1 MLSKIFRGTGP
12 GVLFMIIVTLIL
24 LWISAFID
32 PGVQMANTYESK
44 PMPLYAIMKMVTGT
58 NVFAGLIFTFLVLI
72 FVLFLLVNFNT
83 SVFFL
88 GERTFLPA
96 ILYVL
101 FSALLPLL
109 QVHNPVLPATVFLM
123 LALKRIMESYRKPG
137 TVFNF
142 FDAAVFISTGSL
154 FYANCIWF
162 GVLVFIGIV
171 LLRSGNVIE
180 IINSLIGFVVPYV
193 LLFGIYYVLGKDIEI
208 LVEDIRE
215 NLFTALPETS
225 FTRIEIVALI
235 FTGLMILVS
244 MVFLLRQL
252 HTRKIKSRKTFYLL
266 LWVFVISV
274 VLYIVLPSVS
284 VEMLWIAAIPLT
296 YILSHYFIFVR
307 KKIIPEIF
315 FTGFFLL
322 ILLIQVFSI
331 F

>member
-1 MLSKIFRGTGP
+1 
-12 GVLFMIIVTLIL
+12 MIIVTLIL
-24 LWISAFID
+24 LWLSAFID
-32 PGVQMANTYESK
+32 PGTQAATIYESE
-44 PMPLYAIMKMVTGT
+44 PMPLYVIMKLMTGA
-58 NVFAGLIFTFLVLI
+58 NVHAGLIFTFLLLI

-88 GERTFLPA
+88 GERTFFPA

-101 FSALLPLL
+101 FSALLPFL
-109 QVHNPVLPATVFLM
+109 QVRNPVLPAIVFLM

-137 TVFNF
+137 TAFNF
-142 FDAAVFISTGSL
+142 FDAAIFISTGSL
-154 FYANCIWF
+154 FYANLIWF

-171 LLRSGNVIE
+171 LLRSGNIIE
-180 IINSLIGFVVPYV
+180 IISSLIGLATPYI
-193 LLFGIYYVLGKDIEI
+193 LLFGIYYVLGKDLEI
-208 LVEDIRE
+208 LISGIKE
-215 NLFTALPETS
+215 NLFTALPEVS
-225 FTRIEIVALI
+225 FTRIEIVVLV

-244 MVFLLRQL
+244 IVFLLQHI

-274 VLYIVLPSVS
+274 VLYIVLPSAS
-284 VEMLWIAAIPLT
+284 AEMLWIGSIPLT
-296 YILSHYFIFVR
+296 YILSHYFLFVR

-322 ILLIQVFSI
+322 IFLIQAFRI